1 MLLLGGGGGWGGGG
15 GGGGCGVFFF
25 FKQKTAYEIGTGDWS
40 SDVCS
45 SDLGLRF
52 LAPFGRLSGF
62 PDWPGLK
69 RDAAG
74 GFAYQTSYL
83 VGRIASTLAG
93 SFSYSSFIRPPPTS
107 GWTEAIRRPRVP
119 PHLAH
124 TPPIA
129 PGCGRNTSGQ
139 VCRGTRLALRPPV
152 SYLFSR
158 CASVQGIH
166 VLLS

>member
-1 MLLLGGGGGWGGGG
+1 MIA
-15 GGGGCGVFFF
+15 C
-25 FKQKTAYEIGTGDWS
+25 AMGTFTLRSPSRTVIDRHAS
-40 SDVCS
+40 SRMMSFIRS
-45 SDLGLRF
+45 SLSAGLRF

-83 VGRIASTLAG
+83 VGRIASALAG

-107 GWTEAIRRPRVP
+107 GWTAAIRRPRVP

-124 TPPIA
+124 KPPIA

-152 SYLFSR
+152 SYLLSR